1 MNRPP
6 AYYIS
11 NALKV
16 LYERDNERYWTASDI
31 ETYLKDICVRNQ
43 SLTSRQIGQ
52 LIVKGSCDKYAS
64 IETIP
69 RISPDYI
76 RKYRYMGD
84 VSE

>member
-43 SLTSRQIGQ
+43 SLTSRQIGC
-52 LIVKGSCDKYAS
+52 LLRTGSCDMYAN
-64 IETIP
+64 IETLP
-69 RISPDYI
+69 PSSPDFI
-76 RKYRYMGD
+76 RKYRYIGD
-84 VSE
+84 V